1 MSKKV
6 RPSEQKRKMIDQL
19 VSGEW
24 ETEDFVSQLLKLG
37 TEQILQE
44 TMEQERTELLDRDWY
59 ARQAPGEST
68 GYRNGYQDVSVKTT
82 AGTLDLK
89 KPRVRETDQPFESQ
103 VLQRLDTIEQRLAQL
118 TIEMYT
124 RGLSTRDIE
133 ATLVDQD
140 GTALVSRSSVSRITE
155 ALTAEYEDFI
165 ARDLS
170 QYDVVYL
177 FVDGVYEAVRSYTN
191 NQAILAAWAICS
203 DGTKVL
209 LHLAAVQSESTAA
222 WSEFFADMVQRG
234 LRQPLFIVS
243 DGNKGAHAAIAR
255 YCPESKRGRCIAHK
269 LRNLSVKVPQDV
281 QAQVLADAKAVYYAP
296 NREVADTLATR
307 FIETYS
313 DHYPALIR
321 SFEEDREACLA
332 HLEFPQPHRQYIRTT
347 NLLERAFQEEKRRT
361 KVIPQHIN
369 EQGALKLVY
378 GVLIRASRRWNRVTM
393 AEPAL
398 ATLRKI
404 RAIMSDMEVQEVQQ
418 ISLPLAA

>member
-1 MSKKV
+1 MGKKI
-6 RPSEQKRKMIDQL
+6 RPTDQKRKMIDQL
-19 VSGEW
+19 VSGEY
-24 ETEDFVSQLLKLG
+24 ETEDFVAQLLKLG
-37 TEQILQE
+37 AEHILQE
-44 TMEQERTELLDRDWY
+44 TMEQERTEFLDRDWY
-59 ARQAPGEST
+59 ARQAPEQST
-68 GYRNGYQDVSVKTT
+68 GYRNGYQDVSVRTA
-82 AGTLDLK
+82 AGTLALK
-89 KPRVRETDQPFESQ
+89 KPRVRETEDSFESQ
-103 VLQRLDTIEQRLAQL
+103 VLQRLDAIDQRLAQL

-133 ATLVDQD
+133 ATLLDHD
-140 GTALVSRSSVSRITE
+140 GTPLVSRSSVSRITE

-165 ARDLS
+165 ARDLA

-209 LHLAAVQSESTAA
+209 LHLAAVQSESTDA
-222 WSEFFADMVQRG
+222 WSTFFEEMVAWG

-243 DGNKGAHAAIAR
+243 DGNKGAHAAIQR
-255 YCPESKRGRCIAHK
+255 YCPQSKRGRCIAHK
-269 LRNLSVKVPQDV
+269 LRNLSVKVPREVQD
-281 QAQVLADAKAVYYAP
+281 QMLADAKAVYYAP

-313 DHYPALIR
+313 GHYPALIR
-321 SFEEDREACLA
+321 SFTEDLDACLA
-332 HLEFPQPHRQYIRTT
+332 HLDFPQAHRKYIRTT

-393 AEPAL
+393 DEPAL

-404 RAIMSDMEVQEVQQ
+404 RAIMSETDVEKVKQ
-418 ISLPLAA
+418 ISLPMAA

>member
-1 MSKKV
+1 MGKKV
-6 RPSEQKRKMIDQL
+6 RPTDRKRKMIEQL
-19 VSGEW
+19 VSGEC
-24 ETEDFVSQLLKLG
+24 ETEDFISQLLKLG
-37 TEQILQE
+37 AERILQE
-44 TMEQERTELLDRDWY
+44 TMEQERTEFLERDWY
-59 ARQAPGEST
+59 AHRDGEQPT
-68 GYRNGYQDVSVKTT
+68 GYRNGYQNRSVKTT

-89 KPRVRETDQPFESQ
+89 KPRVRETEDSFESQ
-103 VLQRLDTIEQRLAQL
+103 VLTRLDAIDQRLAQL

-133 ATLVDQD
+133 ATLLDQD
-140 GTALVSRSSVSRITE
+140 GTPLVSRSSVSRITE

-165 ARDLS
+165 AQDLS

-191 NQAILAAWAICS
+191 KQAILAAWAICS

-209 LHLAAVQSESTAA
+209 LHLAAVQSERTAA
-222 WSEFFADMVQRG
+222 WETFFADMVQRG

-243 DGNKGAHAAIAR
+243 DGNKGAHAAIR
-255 YCPESKRGRCIAHK
+255 QYCPQSKRGRCIAHK
-269 LRNLSVKVPQDV
+269 LRNLSVKVPQEV
-281 QAQVLADAKAVYYAP
+281 QEQVLAEAKAVYYAP
-296 NREVADTLATR
+296 NRETANTLATR

-313 DHYPALIR
+313 DQYPALIR
-321 SFEEDREACLA
+321 SFEEDLEACLA
-332 HLEFPQPHRQYIRTT
+332 HLAFPQQHRKYIRTT

-393 AEPAL
+393 DEPAL

-404 RAIMSDMEVQEVQQ
+404 RAIMSKKDVEEVTQ

>member
-6 RPSEQKRKMIDQL
+6 RPSEQKRKMLDQL

-37 TEQILQE
+37 AEQILQE
-44 TMEQERTELLDRDWY
+44 TMEQERTEFLERGWY
-59 ARQAPGEST
+59 ERKDKHQPL
-68 GYRNGYQDVSVKTT
+68 GYRNGYQDRTVKTA
-82 AGTLDLK
+82 AGTLALK
-89 KPRVRETDQPFESQ
+89 KPRVRNTEEAFESQ
-103 VLQRLDTIEQRLAQL
+103 VLQRLDAIDQRLAQL

-133 ATLVDQD
+133 ETLVDHD
-140 GTALVSRSSVSRITE
+140 GQPVVSRSSVSRITE
-155 ALTAEYEDFI
+155 ALTAEYEEFI
-165 ARDLS
+165 AHDLS

-177 FVDGVYEAVRSYTN
+177 FIDGVYEAVRSYTN
-191 NQAILAAWAICS
+191 NQAILAAWGICS

-222 WSEFFADMVQRG
+222 WSTFFKEMVDRG

-243 DGNKGAHAAIAR
+243 DGNKGAHAAMR
-255 YCPESKRGRCIAHK
+255 KYCPQSKRGRCIAHK

-281 QAQVLADAKAVYYAP
+281 QEQVLAEAKAVYYAP
-296 NREVADTLATR
+296 NRETADTLAAQ
-307 FIETYS
+307 FIDRYS
-313 DHYPALIR
+313 DPYPALIR
-321 SFEEDREACLA
+321 SFEEDLEACLA
-332 HLEFPQPHRQYIRTT
+332 HLAFPQCHRKYIRTT

-361 KVIPQHIN
+361 TVIPHHIN

-393 AEPAL
+393 NHPAL
-398 ATLRKI
+398 TALKRI
-404 RAIMSDMEVQEVQQ
+404 RAIMSEKDVEEVTH
-418 ISLPLAA
+418 ISLPVAA

>member
-1 MSKKV
+1 MAKKV
-6 RPSEQKRKMIDQL
+6 RPSEQKRKMVDQL
-19 VSGEW
+19 INGEL
-24 ETEDFVSQLLKLG
+24 ETDDFLTKLLQLG

-44 TMEQERTELLDRDWY
+44 TMEQERTELLERDWY
-59 ARQAPGEST
+59 ERSEGAQAL

-89 KPRVRETDQPFESQ
+89 KPRVRETDHPFESQ
-103 VLQRLDTIEQRLAQL
+103 VLQRLDAIDQRLAQL

-133 ATLVDQD
+133 ATLVDDD
-140 GTALVSRSSVSRITE
+140 GTPLVSRSSVSRITE

-177 FVDGVYEAVRSYTN
+177 FVDGVYEAVRSYTQ

-222 WSEFFADMVQRG
+222 WETFFEEMVKRG
-234 LRQPLFIVS
+234 LRQPLFVVS

-269 LRNLSVKVPQDV
+269 LRNLSVKLPQDV
-281 QAQVLADAKAVYYAP
+281 HDQ
-296 NREVADTLATR
+296 
-307 FIETYS
+307 
-313 DHYPALIR
+313 
-321 SFEEDREACLA
+321 
-332 HLEFPQPHRQYIRTT
+332 
-347 NLLERAFQEEKRRT
+347 
-361 KVIPQHIN
+361 
-369 EQGALKLVY
+369 
-378 GVLIRASRRWNRVTM
+378 
-393 AEPAL
+393 
-398 ATLRKI
+398 
-404 RAIMSDMEVQEVQQ
+404 
-418 ISLPLAA
+418 